1 MEDLRETWTFVRRVN
16 KKQLI
21 NGDFSQ
27 QKQEDGVD
35 RTMVF

>member
-1 MEDLRETWTFVRRVN
+1 MDFCKESKQETTN
-16 KKQLI
+16 Q